1 MKVTFLGTGTSHGVP
16 MIGCDCS
23 VCLSKNPKN
32 TRSRSSI
39 LISKDGNNIL
49 IDASTDMR
57 MQALKENILHVEA
70 IILTHTHADH
80 VFGLDDIRR
89 YNAIQQ
95 APIPLY
101 ADALS
106 IEGIRKTYYY
116 IFESTQEGGGK
127 PQIEIREISDNALE
141 VCGIS
146 VLPLSVLHG
155 SLPVKGYR
163 FGKFA
168 YVTDCS
174 YIPEETLD
182 KMQGLDVLVL
192 GALKK
197 RKHNTHFSLS
207 EALEVVE
214 KLKPKKAFFT
224 HICHELEHEAIN
236 KELPPYVQLAYDGQI
251 LEV

>member
-23 VCLSKNPKN
+23 VCRSENPKN

-39 LISKDGNNIL
+39 LLSKNGKNIL
-49 IDASTDMR
+49 VDASTDMR
-57 MQALKENILHVEA
+57 MQALRANILHVEA

-89 YNAIQQ
+89 YNAIQK
-95 APIPLY
+95 ASIPLY

-116 IFESTQEGGGK
+116 IFEQTQEGGGK
-127 PQIEIREISDNALE
+127 PQIEIRHISEDALE
-141 VCGIS
+141 VCGIP
-146 VLPLSVLHG
+146 VLPLPVLHG
-155 SLPVKGYR
+155 ELAVKGYR

-174 YIPEETLD
+174 YIPDETLE
-182 KMQGLDVLVL
+182 KMEGLDVLVL

-197 RKHNTHFSLS
+197 KKHKTHFSLS
-207 EALEVVE
+207 EALDVVE
-214 KLKPKKAFFT
+214 KLKPKRAFFT

-236 KELPPYVQLAYDGQI
+236 EELPPYVRLAYDGQV
-251 LEV
+251 LEI